1 LPEGGNPDGEFLAA
15 VAERRPAS
23 PAVGEALRAHRV
35 VDALY
40 RSAAAD
46 GTPVAP

>member
-1 LPEGGNPDGEFLAA
+1 VTP
-15 VAERRPAS
+15 VR
-23 PAVGEALRAHRV
+23 VGFVGTGFIARL

-46 GTPVAP
+46 GTPITP